1 MRSQDG
7 KFYFNLLAANG
18 EIIATSEMYETRA
31 AMNKGI
37 QSVRNNVGGAWEVR
51 FNRIRK
57 WGKSKGI
64 LDNSNIL
71 AQAEKTKEEAMEL
84 FLAAISNDKEAYRDA
99 LADVMVTIIMG
110 AELAQ
115 QDLGKCLDDV
125 IQIIEKRTGKMMD
138 GKFVKD

>member
-1 MRSQDG
+1 MRSADG
-7 KFYFNLLAANG
+7 KFYFNLVAANG
-18 EIIATSEMYETRA
+18 EVIATSEMYESKA

-37 QSVRNNVGGAWEVR
+37 QSVRKNAGGAWEVR

-64 LDNSNIL
+64 FDNSNIV

-84 FLAAISNDKEAYRDA
+84 FLAAIANDHAAYRDA
-99 LADVMVTIIMG
+99 LADVLVTILMG
-110 AELAQ
+110 AEIANV
-115 QDLGKCLDDV
+115 DLGKCLDDV
-125 IQIIEKRTGKMMD
+125 IEILEKRTGKMMD